1 MSAAKR
7 RFFFFVVAGLLL
19 PLLLLL
25 LLLFVVPVEFE
36 PDVTQSSE
44 VLLLESFKT
53 RLFDLELLLL
63 CFVLFR
69 KLLFLS

>member
-1 MSAAKR
+1 
-7 RFFFFVVAGLLL
+7 
-19 PLLLLL
+19 
-25 LLLFVVPVEFE
+25 VPVEFE